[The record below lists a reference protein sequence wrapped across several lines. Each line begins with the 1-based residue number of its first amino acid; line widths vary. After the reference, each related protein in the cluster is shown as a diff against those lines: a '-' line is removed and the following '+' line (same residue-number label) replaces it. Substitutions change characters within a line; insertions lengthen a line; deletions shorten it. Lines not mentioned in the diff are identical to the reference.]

1 LLNFVKEWGKDGVF
15 DISTIQ
21 CSMMGELKKIRTL
34 SLKSLIVAS
43 LLLEYNFF

>member
-1 LLNFVKEWGKDGVF
+1 LLSFVKEWGKDGVF

-21 CSMMGELKKIRTL
+21 CSMVVELKQIKIL

-43 LLLEYNFF
+43 LPLEYNFL